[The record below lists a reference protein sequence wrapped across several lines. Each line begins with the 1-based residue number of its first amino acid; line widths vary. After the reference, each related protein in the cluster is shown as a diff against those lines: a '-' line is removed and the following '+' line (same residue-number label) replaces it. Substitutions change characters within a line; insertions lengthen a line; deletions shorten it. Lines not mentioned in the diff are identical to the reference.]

1 MLDVVTIVTLL
12 MPTEFIFPLYLLFLP
27 LSKAAL
33 AYDHHPVIGFQNLSI
48 WTVHFF
54 FLKLS

>member
-1 MLDVVTIVTLL
+1 MLDVVTIITLL

-54 FLKLS
+54 F